1 MGESVSVTYDILGH
15 SSLPNPSVDLG
26 ARGCEL
32 LYILSGFLI
41 ASNYTYFGG
50 GGNKKSLYVKDV
62 DTIQYV
68 LGKRSKLW
76 VLNIITIPVFYVL
89 HIFDMQYICQ
99 TSTNFFDSN

>member
-41 ASNYTYFGG
+41 ASNYTCFGG
-50 GGNKKSLYVKDV
+50 GGTRTVYMLK
-62 DTIQYV
+62 
-68 LGKRSKLW
+68 
-76 VLNIITIPVFYVL
+76 
-89 HIFDMQYICQ
+89 M
-99 TSTNFFDSN
+99 